1 MAEPYSESVTPRSS
15 KEIPR
20 LKPRWGFLKGML
32 AGAAIEVPVI
42 AVTVWLLSLF
52 GVGDP
57 DAGFMKIMRLTA
69 VFVGIAALFTAGG
82 IGRVAAYGYV
92 QGGRPRAIF
101 VAARAHAVAS
111 AGLVLIA
118 TIPHGHLP
126 GGFSWEWVA
135 LILAGLPAGILC
147 GAIIGFICGS
157 VTPIGFSEVW
167 SLAQRP
173 GDALKNLLDP
183 RDLVKLGSVL
193 RTRTGALFEG
203 MFDPSPQ
210 RPTPT
215 PVAKPESEPEPPKPA
230 EPAEPSKPA

>member
-1 MAEPYSESVTPRSS
+1 
-15 KEIPR
+15 
-20 LKPRWGFLKGML
+20 ML

-69 VFVGIAALFTAGG
+69 AFVGIAALFTAGG

-92 QGGRPRAIF
+92 QGGRPRAVF

-118 TIPHGHLP
+118 AIPHGLP
-126 GGFSWEWVA
+126 PRFDVA
-135 LILAGLPAGILC
+135 WIALPAAGLLAGILC
-147 GAIIGFICGS
+147 GSIIGFICGS
-157 VTPIGFSEVW
+157 VTPLGFSEVW

-173 GDALKNLLDP
+173 GDALRNLLDP

-193 RTRTGALFEG
+193 RTRTSTLFEG
-203 MFDPSPQ
+203 IFEPAPPAPPASPPSK
-210 RPTPT
+210 PTEAP
-215 PVAKPESEPEPPKPA
+215 PA
-230 EPAEPSKPA
+230 EPTEPSKPA